1 MEPISIVVGLCMFVN
16 NELREHRIQE
26 SMSQCLKHKREALR
40 NVNDKTHI
48 DYRCG
53 EVKVE
58 LETNV
63 DGSKSI
69 KRIIEDK

>member
-1 MEPISIVVGLCMFVN
+1 MEIVIALCMFIN
-16 NELREHRIQE
+16 GELKEHRIQDSTSE
-26 SMSQCLKHKREALR
+26 CLKHKREATR
-40 NVNDKTHI
+40 NTMDKPHV

-53 EVKVE
+53 EVTVE

-69 KRIIEDK
+69 KKIISPK